1 VSIELEKMASET
13 QLLHGRFLNDRRAL
27 SRRRAELVEESKS
40 QVSTWE
46 LTRPHS
52 DDLENGF
59 LEQRKAI
66 VSINDEFTDWTR
78 RYNAGQRQV
87 QAQLTS
93 PSESDLPTKISDV
106 RRLRGELLR
115 NFEVE
120 LPLLEKI
127 VRRLENAVGVLSSF
141 NSAPE

>member
-1 VSIELEKMASET
+1 MSTELEKITSET
-13 QLLHGRFLNDRRAL
+13 QLLYGQFSNDRRAL
-27 SRRRAELVEESKS
+27 SRRRSELVEQFKS

-52 DDLENGF
+52 DELESGF

-78 RYNAGQRQV
+78 RYNAGQRRL

-93 PSESDLPTKISDV
+93 PSESDLSTKISDV
-106 RRLRGELLR
+106 RKLRGELLR

-127 VRRLENAVGVLSSF
+127 IRRLESAVGVMSRF
-141 NSAPE
+141 NSSPE

>member
-1 VSIELEKMASET
+1 MSTELEKITSET
-13 QLLHGRFLNDRRAL
+13 QLLYGQFSNDRRAL
-27 SRRRAELVEESKS
+27 SRRRSELVEQFKS

-52 DDLENGF
+52 DELESGF

-78 RYNAGQRQV
+78 RYNAGQRQL

-93 PSESDLPTKISDV
+93 PSESDLSTKISDV
-106 RRLRGELLR
+106 RKLRGELLR
-115 NFEVE
+115 NCGD
-120 LPLLEKI
+120 P
-127 VRRLENAVGVLSSF
+127 S
-141 NSAPE
+141 

>member
-93 PSESDLPTKISDV
+93 PSESDCRRKISDV